1 MLLRMNLSCI
11 QTPEMSKTLNRT
23 LENPKVKP

>member
-1 MLLRMNLSCI
+1 MLLRMDLSYI

-23 LENPKVKP
+23 LESPKPKP

>member
-1 MLLRMNLSCI
+1 MDELSGI
-11 QTPEMSKTLNRT
+11 QTLRVLKTLNRT